1 VRILI
6 VEDEAELA
14 TRLAANLGRHGIV
27 CECLETAEDAASLAL
42 DGFDVLVI
50 DLGLPGM
57 GGLDLI
63 RSLRAKRIT
72 TPILIFTARSRWQE
86 KVAGLN
92 AGADDFLVKPVHVE
106 EMIARLQ
113 ALARRA
119 AGHADP
125 RLTSGDMTIDP
136 ALKQV
141 YVKGEQ
147 IAVTGSEF
155 RVLSLFLY
163 KPKQTFSQGAILDYL
178 YPMDCD
184 RDPNTV
190 EVLIGRL
197 RRKIGRERIVTV
209 RGLGY
214 RLQS

>member
-1 VRILI
+1 
-6 VEDEAELA
+6 LA

-27 CECLETAEDAASLAL
+27 CECLETAEDAETFAPE
-42 DGFDVLVI
+42 GFDVLVI

-57 GGLDLI
+57 GGLELI
-63 RSLRAKRIT
+63 RRLRAKRIT

-119 AGHADP
+119 AGHADS
-125 RLTSGDMTIDP
+125 RLVSGDMTIDP

-141 YVKGEQ
+141 YVKGEE

-155 RVLSLFLY
+155 RILSLFLY
-163 KPKQTFSQGAILDYL
+163 KPKQTFSQSAILDYL
-178 YPMDCD
+178 YPMDRD